1 VHVLVADELEELDTS
16 LFHRVLDAATK
27 RTTPVLV
34 LDWRDFGREED
45 AFALISACLRGRVAL
60 PGVTYDDKVPYPR
73 PEGATVIDSAR
84 LEWMSERRMEGEE
97 YMITD
102 PRAGPRT
109 FLQVLAP
116 MLEGG
121 SALGLASS
129 TSKADHSGTVY
140 VFEPGLGASKGAM
153 LVFKRA
159 VMHALSSLRD
169 VVIVTQRV
177 ASSGGGEPRR

>member
-1 VHVLVADELEELDTS
+1 M
-16 LFHRVLDAATK
+16 
-27 RTTPVLV
+27 LV

-45 AFALISACLRGRVAL
+45 ALALISACLRGRVAL
-60 PGVTYDDKVPYPR
+60 PGVSYSDKVPYPR

-84 LEWMSERRMEGEE
+84 LEWMAERRRESEE
-97 YMITD
+97 YMLTD

-116 MLEGG
+116 MLAGG

-129 TSKADHSGTVY
+129 TSKAEHSGTVY
-140 VFEPGLGASKGAM
+140 VFEPGPGSSDGAR

-169 VVIVTQRV
+169 VVIVTQR
-177 ASSGGGEPRR
+177 AAGAGGAERPEPRR